1 MRDEKVQQTVSDIF
15 VVENNNNEN
24 YLQAEQNHCKQMLP
38 KLNFMQTFFC
48 LLFLYMFC
56 VNIYQC

>member
-56 VNIYQC
+56 V